1 KPKAASLCVL
11 PSKRSGYKIGASRKD
26 QHPSRASSFPWR
38 KDAMRVHAKDFRV
51 REGNKIDLKE
61 WTTRVDPYY
70 RSKKQYKK
78 ILREHI
84 TEMSALQNLLYAS
97 KSYAVL
103 IIFQGMDAAGK
114 D

>member
-1 KPKAASLCVL
+1 
-11 PSKRSGYKIGASRKD
+11 
-26 QHPSRASSFPWR
+26 
-38 KDAMRVHAKDFRV
+38 MRVHAKDFRV

-97 KSYAVL
+97 NSYAVL

-114 D
+114 DSAIKHVMSGVNPQGCEVHSFKHPSMEERNTISCGAPLVT

>member
-1 KPKAASLCVL
+1 
-11 PSKRSGYKIGASRKD
+11 
-26 QHPSRASSFPWR
+26 
-38 KDAMRVHAKDFRV
+38 MRVHAKDFRV

-70 RSKKQYKK
+70 RSKKQYKN

-103 IIFQGMDAAGK
+103 IIFQGMYSAGK
-114 D
+114 DSAIKHVMCRTNPQRCADKRFTHASI

>member
-1 KPKAASLCVL
+1 
-11 PSKRSGYKIGASRKD
+11 
-26 QHPSRASSFPWR
+26 
-38 KDAMRVHAKDFRV
+38 MRVHAKDFRV

-84 TEMSALQNLLYAS
+84 TEMSALQEGL
-97 KSYAVL
+97 
-103 IIFQGMDAAGK
+103 
-114 D
+114 